1 MFCICCIKI
10 RLLARIDL
18 ANLFFSISSSS
29 YHVTKVLEL
38 DTCGI
43 PKQKVYGF
51 GVLPLRWILMA
62 PKFLSYT
69 WTLKDL
75 RVLENQMYM
84 MIEGKSVQQM
94 VDEALQWV
102 PNNND

>member
-1 MFCICCIKI
+1 
-10 RLLARIDL
+10 
-18 ANLFFSISSSS
+18 
-29 YHVTKVLEL
+29 
-38 DTCGI
+38 
-43 PKQKVYGF
+43 
-51 GVLPLRWILMA
+51 MA